1 MDTYLLSLR
10 KAANFS
16 KHSFERYIK
25 YTFHP
30 NAVVHYGRSQAG
42 TTFHSLNSIQQRS
55 EGKLKEENNV

>member
-30 NAVVHYGRSQAG
+30 NTVVHYGRSQAG
-42 TTFHSLNSIQQRS
+42 LPSIASIQYS
-55 EGKLKEENNV
+55 KEVKES